1 MNGSLESLLNLYVF
15 TTGRGLFAVRGVR
28 KLAQAES
35 FTALVAHCDAA
46 ISQITSTRE
55 LERRWAGEPTHTG
68 SNPEAARVGN
78 LLDTALG
85 AIRDGALGQTKVAV
99 AEDPI
104 HDDVAALVKKI
115 LPDGLLAFTR
125 LGYIEKLAA
134 IDEVVAL
141 LQGEFSASVKELG
154 LGRLAKRLGE
164 LAVEYHEALEAPP
177 VSIVAWDRVRSARV
191 ECQGMLLETI
201 CIILGAHHDRSEA
214 GSATRFKLLEP
225 ILIQNEAIG
234 VYLRSRRTVDDV
246 NPETGDEEP
255 AKDGKAEPKPAD
267 KAEPKPA
274 DKAEPK
280 PADKAEPKPADKAE
294 PKPDATPAAPT
305 G

>member
-15 TTGRGLFAVRGVR
+15 TTGRGLFAMRGVR

-46 ISQITSTRE
+46 ISKITSTRE
-55 LERRWAGEPTHTG
+55 LERRWAGEPTNTG
-68 SNPEAARVGN
+68 SNPEAAKVGN
-78 LLDTALG
+78 QLDTAIG
-85 AIRDGALGQTKVAV
+85 AIRDGALGQTKVAK

-125 LGYIEKLAA
+125 LGHIEKLAA
-134 IDEVVAL
+134 VDEVVAL
-141 LQGEFSASVKELG
+141 LQGEFDASVKELG
-154 LGRLAKRLGE
+154 LSRLVKRLAE
-164 LAVEYHEALEAPP
+164 LAVEYHDALEAPP
-177 VSIVAWDRVRSARV
+177 VSIVAWDRVRAARA

-225 ILIQNEAIG
+225 ILVQNEAIG
-234 VYLRSRRTVDDV
+234 QYLRSRRTVDDV

-280 PADKAEPKPADKAE
+280 PADKPTDKAE

>member
-55 LERRWAGEPTHTG
+55 LERRWAGEPTHRGT
-68 SNPEAARVGN
+68 NPEAAKLAPQV
-78 LLDTALG
+78 DASLG
-85 AIRDGALGQTKVAV
+85 AIRDTAVAQTKGADPD
-99 AEDPI
+99 EPI
-104 HDDVAALVKKI
+104 HAEVGAFLKALF
-115 LPDGLLAFTR
+115 PDGVQAVTN

-134 IDEVVAL
+134 VDDAVKL
-141 LQGEFSASVKELG
+141 LQGALAPQVASLG
-154 LGRLAKRLGE
+154 LGRLVKRLAQHA
-164 LAVEYHEALEAPP
+164 LDYHEALEAPP
-177 VSIVAWDRVRSARV
+177 VSILAWDRVRAARA
-191 ECQGMLLETI
+191 ECQGMLLEAI
-201 CIILGAHHDRSEA
+201 SIILGAHHDRSEA
-214 GSATRFKLLEP
+214 GSAARFKLLEP
-225 ILIQNEAIG
+225 ILVQNEAIG

-246 NPETGDEEP
+246 DPETGAE
-255 AKDGKAEPKPAD
+255 EPKPAD

-274 DKAEPK
+274 DKTQPA

-294 PKPDATPAAPT
+294 PAKPNP
-305 G
+305 